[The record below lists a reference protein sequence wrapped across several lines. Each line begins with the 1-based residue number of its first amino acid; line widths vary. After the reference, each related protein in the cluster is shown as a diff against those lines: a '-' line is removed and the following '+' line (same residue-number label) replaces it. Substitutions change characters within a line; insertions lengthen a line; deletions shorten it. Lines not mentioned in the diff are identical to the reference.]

1 MCYTLCSAL
10 SKKRSILYFPIV
22 LLSFTIMLLL
32 QVNRIQPAG
41 LGGLELESSCLR
53 IRARRGAC
61 KATRLAL
68 LSNSPDRQMVGGSCS
83 NWA

>member
-1 MCYTLCSAL
+1 MGED
-10 SKKRSILYFPIV
+10 KGEVKEKE
-22 LLSFTIMLLL
+22 
-32 QVNRIQPAG
+32 
-41 LGGLELESSCLR
+41 GGLELESSCLR